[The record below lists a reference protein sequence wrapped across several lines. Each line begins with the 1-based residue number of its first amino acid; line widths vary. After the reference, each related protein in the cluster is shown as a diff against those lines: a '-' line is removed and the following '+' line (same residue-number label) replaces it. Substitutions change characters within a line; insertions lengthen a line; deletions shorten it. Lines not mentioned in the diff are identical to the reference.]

1 MGIQCFL
8 LLLGCCGFF
17 STKPQRLASCTYGKT
32 WKTAACI
39 AISRT
44 GTGTWRR
51 RASALRSLI
60 GTANLAIPVCK
71 PVSQQPGEPFGTYS
85 PYLWRLLQQEED
97 CKGTLGTTLSVSEH
111 YSLNR
116 LFGRAIGDC
125 VAYLDFAQCGE
136 KQLCCLG
143 ENIV

>member
-1 MGIQCFL
+1 MFNHFKAFSYRTTSNCCFFM
-8 LLLGCCGFF
+8 FF
-17 STKPQRLASCTYGKT
+17 LYKASATSICTYGKT

-60 GTANLAIPVCK
+60 GTANLATPVCK

-116 LFGRAIGDC
+116 LFGRAI
-125 VAYLDFAQCGE
+125 VSFKKE
-136 KQLCCLG
+136 P
-143 ENIV
+143 